1 MKFSFCLLFFILK
14 FIAFYLGFPLPEK
27 KFSKLHFFWQKLSAT
42 SWLPLG
48 GKLSAERTD
57 EGQLH
62 FRKLENFDIK
72 FQSKMC
78 CAPCFSEISPEIF
91 RKPKM
96 CYAPHSLRFR
106 SAPSPQ
112 GEGFSIALFQGFPFV
127 ASPLGRLSTKL
138 TEEVLSS
145 IGKTSLTLDF
155 ATFPERGKQELLPLS
170 EASPR
175 GEALPRSGG
184 DEGQLHFRKLETIR
198 KQATPLVFQKFLPKY
213 SENQKCAAP
222 LIRFAFARHLP
233 PKGKAFLGQL
243 YLSPYLFPLRSA
255 CRAAISF
262 SYPRPF
268 GV

>member
-1 MKFSFCLLFFILK
+1 MFIIFYFKILSPFIL
-14 FIAFYLGFPLPEK
+14 
-27 KFSKLHFFWQKLSAT
+27 
-42 SWLPLG
+42 
-48 GKLSAERTD
+48 
-57 EGQLH
+57 
-62 FRKLENFDIK
+62 
-72 FQSKMC
+72 
-78 CAPCFSEISPEIF
+78 
-91 RKPKM
+91 
-96 CYAPHSLRFR
+96 
-106 SAPSPQ
+106 
-112 GEGFSIALFQGFPFV
+112 
-127 ASPLGRLSTKL
+127 ASPSGKLSTKL
-138 TEEVLSS
+138 TEEDLSS
-145 IGKTSLTLDF
+145 IGKTSLMLDF

-170 EASPR
+170 EASPCLLKILLTKFSSAKIVSHFVASPR

-184 DEGQLHFRKLETIR
+184 DEEKLAFLFCLKICLLRNFQTKGQLHFRKLETIR

-243 YLSPYLFPLRSA
+243 YLSPYLSPLRSA